1 MEHPIDFVD
10 LIELVWAGRLK
21 IASAVVVMCVVVV
34 VADLVLPPRYKATEL
49 LEVRVSRQRL
59 SGLSGLAR
67 NLGGLAGFAAGSLGG
82 SGNERQVALATL
94 KSRYIIE
101 HFIAKHDLL
110 PVLFASKWDKSAN
123 RWITSNP
130 KKTPS
135 DQDGYRY
142 FGKKVFS
149 VADDG
154 TTGLVRVVVQ
164 WRDPTEA
171 AQWLR
176 DIVRETNARL
186 QKREVSRFKADIS
199 YLETTAQSVMIVPV
213 KESLYS
219 LMAVE
224 YRKLMVAENPEDAP
238 LQVVDPV
245 VVPRR
250 PESRVLVLL
259 VLGIGGGVALGL
271 LYVVVESAI
280 RARRRVKD
288 GGHVSKP
295 AKIRASGG
303 GIPEA

>member
-10 LIELVWAGRLK
+10 FIELVWAGRLK
-21 IASAVVVMCVVVV
+21 IAIAVVVMCVVAV
-34 VADLVLPPRYKATEL
+34 VADLVMPPRYKATEL
-49 LEVRVSRQRL
+49 LEVRVSHQRL

-67 NLGGLAGFAAGSLGG
+67 SLGGLAGLAGGALSG

-101 HFIAKHDLL
+101 HFIAKHNLL
-110 PVLFASKWDKSAN
+110 PVLFAGKWDKSAK
-123 RWITSNP
+123 RWVTSNP
-130 KKTPS
+130 KMVPN
-135 DQDGYRY
+135 DQDGYKY
-142 FGKKVFS
+142 FRKKIFS

-154 TTGLVRVVVQ
+154 TTGLVRVVIQ

-171 AQWLR
+171 AEWLR
-176 DIVRETNARL
+176 DIVTETNARL

-199 YLETTAQSVMIVPV
+199 YLTTTAQSVMVVPV

-219 LMAVE
+219 LMALE

-250 PESRVLVLL
+250 PESRLLVLL
-259 VLGIGGGVALGL
+259 VLGAGGGIVLGL

-280 RARRRVKD
+280 RERRKVTD
-288 GGHVSKP
+288 GGHVRKS
-295 AKIRASGG
+295 AEVGASGG
-303 GIPEA
+303 IPGA